1 MLADFGTRF
10 LDHTLVDLLGSLYCL
25 LGRHRFG
32 SGACVGVVNVINRL
46 AQPIFQ
52 LISIPFE
59 QLGTGAKSAAKPNSA
74 KLGLRAFNGIDR

>member
-1 MLADFGTRF
+1 VRRR
-10 LDHTLVDLLGSLYCL
+10 
-25 LGRHRFG
+25 RH
-32 SGACVGVVNVINRL
+32 VINRL

-74 KLGLRAFNGIDR
+74 KLGLRAFNGIDSLVVRPLFADNIGQF